1 MLKYLAILFVV
12 CAVCIPLRSQSITGE
27 YMLGDSKIS
36 ITNDEMAYYVMYESD
51 NTQRRLSYEENNLQN
66 EQIWTEWYKGKQT
79 GTFVFKPDYSS
90 AIYTNYRTD
99 KEDYVKKTGQ

>member
-12 CAVCIPLRSQSITGE
+12 FAASIPLRSQSITGE

-36 ITNDEMAYYVMYESD
+36 ITNDEMAYYVTYDSD
-51 NTQRRLSYEENNLQN
+51 KTQRRLSYEENTLEND
-66 EQIWTEWYKGKQT
+66 QIWTEWYKGKQT
-79 GTFVFKPDYSS
+79 GTFIFKSDYSS